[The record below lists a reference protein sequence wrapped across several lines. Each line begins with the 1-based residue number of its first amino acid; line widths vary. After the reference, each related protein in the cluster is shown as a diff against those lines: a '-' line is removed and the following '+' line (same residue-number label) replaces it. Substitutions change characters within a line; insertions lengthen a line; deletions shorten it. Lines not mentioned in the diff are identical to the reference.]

1 MNTYNSR
8 GKSPLYLTIV
18 YGLLILFLCVEIF
31 PILYIIMMSFAS
43 KKEIV
48 TRGFFLF
55 PKEWSLNAYAYLID
69 NPNFMRAFRSS
80 VTITT
85 VGTVFSMTMTT
96 FMAYGLS
103 KPWLRGRSMLN
114 FMVLFTMLFSGGIIP
129 LYLLVMNLNLLNS
142 YWSLFLTGAIIPFNL
157 IVIRSFFQG
166 FPIEIEESARI
177 DGCSEFGLLW
187 RIVLPLSLP
196 VIATFSLFYAVEY
209 WNTYFQAILYLN
221 DGSKLPL
228 QVFLRQMLNVSDG
241 SQEVTENGIEF
252 SPAVRMAAVIFTAVP
267 LLIVYPFL
275 QKYFNQGA
283 LLGSVKG

>member
-1 MNTYNSR
+1 MNSYNFR
-8 GKSPLYLTIV
+8 GKAPVYQTIV
-18 YGLLILFLCVEIF
+18 YSLLILILCAEIF
-31 PILYIIMMSFAS
+31 PVIYIIMMSFAS
-43 KKEIV
+43 KQEIV
-48 TRGFFLF
+48 TRGFFLV
-55 PKEWSLNAYAYLID
+55 PKEWTLNSYAYLID
-69 NPNFMRAFRSS
+69 NQNFMQAFRSS

-85 VGTVFSMTMTT
+85 VGTAFSMSMTT
-96 FMAYGLS
+96 LMAYGLS
-103 KPWLRGRSMLN
+103 KTWLRGRKLLN
-114 FMVLFTMLFSGGIIP
+114 FMVLFTLLFSGGIIP
-129 LYLLVMNLNLLNS
+129 MYLLVMNLHLLNS

-157 IVIRSFFQG
+157 IVIRSFFQS
-166 FPIEIEESARI
+166 FPSEIEESARI

-196 VIATFSLFYAVEY
+196 VIATFTLFYAVEY
-209 WNTYFQAILYLN
+209 WNTYFNAILYLN
-221 DGSKLPL
+221 EGSKMPL

-241 SQEVTENGIEF
+241 SQEVTESGIEF

>member
-1 MNTYNSR
+1 MNTYNFR
-8 GKSPLYLTIV
+8 GKAPIYLTIV
-18 YGLLILFLCVEIF
+18 YALLIFILCAEIF
-31 PILYIIMMSFAS
+31 PVLYIIMMSFAS
-43 KKEIV
+43 KQEIV
-48 TRGFFLF
+48 TRGFFLI
-55 PKEWSLNAYAYLID
+55 PRQWSLNAYAYLVD
-69 NPNFMRAFRSS
+69 SSNFMQAFRSS
-80 VTITT
+80 VTITS
-85 VGTVFSMTMTT
+85 VGTVFSMLMTT

-103 KPWLRGRSMLN
+103 KPWLRGRSVLN

-129 LYLLVMNLNLLNS
+129 LYLLVMSLNLLNS

-166 FPIEIEESARI
+166 FPVEVEESARI

-196 VIATFSLFYAVEY
+196 VIATFSLFYAVDY
-209 WNTYFQAILYLN
+209 WNTYFNAILYLS

-228 QVFLRQMLNVSDG
+228 QVFLRQMMNISDG
-241 SQEVTENGIEF
+241 SQEVTESGIEF

-267 LLIVYPFL
+267 LLVVYPFL

>member
-1 MNTYNSR
+1 MNTYNFR
-8 GKSPLYLTIV
+8 GKAPVYQTIV
-18 YGLLILFLCVEIF
+18 YSLLILILCAEIF
-31 PILYIIMMSFAS
+31 PVIYIIMMSFAS
-43 KKEIV
+43 KQEIV
-48 TRGFFLF
+48 TRGFFLV
-55 PKEWSLNAYAYLID
+55 PREWTLDSYAYLID
-69 NPNFMRAFRSS
+69 NQNFIQAFRSS

-85 VGTVFSMTMTT
+85 VGTVFSMLVTT
-96 FMAYGLS
+96 LMAYGLS
-103 KPWLRGRSMLN
+103 KSWLKGRGLLN
-114 FMVLFTMLFSGGIIP
+114 FMVLFTLLFSGGIIP
-129 LYLLVMNLNLLNS
+129 MYLLVMNLHLLNS

-157 IVIRSFFQG
+157 IVIRSFFQS
-166 FPIEIEESARI
+166 FPAEIEESARI

-209 WNTYFQAILYLN
+209 WNTFFNAILYLN

-241 SQEVTENGIEF
+241 SQEVTESGIEF

-267 LLIVYPFL
+267 LLVVYPFL

>member
-1 MNTYNSR
+1 MNTYNFR
-8 GKSPLYLTIV
+8 GKAPFYLAFV
-18 YGLLILFLCVEIF
+18 YALLILILCIEVF
-31 PILYIIMMSFAS
+31 PVLYIIMMSLAS
-43 KKEIV
+43 KQEIV
-48 TRGFFLF
+48 TRGFFLI
-55 PKEWSLNAYAYLID
+55 PREWSLNAYAYLID
-69 NPNFMRAFRSS
+69 NSNFMQAFRSS
-80 VTITT
+80 LTITS
-85 VGTVFSMTMTT
+85 VGTVFSMAMTT
-96 FMAYGLS
+96 LMAYGLS
-103 KPWLRGRSMLN
+103 KPWLKGRTALN

-129 LYLLVMNLNLLNS
+129 LYLLVMNLHLLNS

-166 FPIEIEESARI
+166 FPTEVEESARI
-177 DGCSEFGLLW
+177 DGCSELGLLW

-196 VIATFSLFYAVEY
+196 VIATFSLFYAVDY
-209 WNTYFQAILYLN
+209 WNTYFNAILYLS

-228 QVFLRQMLNVSDG
+228 QVFLRQMMNVSDG
-241 SQEVTENGIEF
+241 SQVATESGIEF

>member
-1 MNTYNSR
+1 MNTYNFR
-8 GKSPLYLTIV
+8 GKAPVYLTIV
-18 YGLLILFLCVEIF
+18 YILLIFILCAEAF

-43 KKEIV
+43 KQEIV
-48 TRGFFLF
+48 TRGFFLI
-55 PKEWSLNAYAYLID
+55 PKQWSLNAYAYLID
-69 NPNFMRAFRSS
+69 NPNFMQAFRSS

-96 FMAYGLS
+96 LMAYGLS
-103 KPWLRGRSMLN
+103 KPWLKGRSALN

-129 LYLLVMNLNLLNS
+129 LYLLVMNMNLLNS

-166 FPIEIEESARI
+166 FPAEVEESARI

-196 VIATFSLFYAVEY
+196 VIATFSLFYAVDY
-209 WNTYFQAILYLN
+209 WNTYFNAILYLS

-228 QVFLRQMLNVSDG
+228 QVFLRQMMNISDG
-241 SQEVTENGIEF
+241 SQEVTESGIEF

>member
-1 MNTYNSR
+1 MNTYNFR
-8 GKSPLYLTIV
+8 GKAPVYQTIV
-18 YGLLILFLCVEIF
+18 YSLLILILCAEIF
-31 PILYIIMMSFAS
+31 PVIYIIMMSFAS
-43 KKEIV
+43 KQEIV

-55 PKEWSLNAYAYLID
+55 PREWTLDSYAYLID
-69 NPNFMRAFRSS
+69 NQNFIQAFRSS

-85 VGTVFSMTMTT
+85 VGTVFSMLVTT
-96 FMAYGLS
+96 LMAYGLS
-103 KPWLRGRSMLN
+103 KSWLKGRGLLN
-114 FMVLFTMLFSGGIIP
+114 FMVLFTLLFSGGIIP
-129 LYLLVMNLNLLNS
+129 MYLLVMNLHLLNS

-157 IVIRSFFQG
+157 IVIRSFFQS
-166 FPIEIEESARI
+166 FPAEIEESARI

-209 WNTYFQAILYLN
+209 WNTFFNAILYLN

-241 SQEVTENGIEF
+241 SQEVTESGIEF

>member
-1 MNTYNSR
+1 MNSYNFR
-8 GKSPLYLTIV
+8 GKAPVYQTIV
-18 YGLLILFLCVEIF
+18 YSLLILILCAEIF
-31 PILYIIMMSFAS
+31 PVIYIIMMSFAS
-43 KKEIV
+43 KQEIV
-48 TRGFFLF
+48 TRGFFLV
-55 PKEWSLNAYAYLID
+55 PKEWTLNSYAYLID
-69 NPNFMRAFRSS
+69 NQNFMQAFRSS

-85 VGTVFSMTMTT
+85 VGTVFSMSMTT
-96 FMAYGLS
+96 LMAYGLS
-103 KPWLRGRSMLN
+103 KTWLRGRKLLN
-114 FMVLFTMLFSGGIIP
+114 FMVLFTLLFSGGIIP
-129 LYLLVMNLNLLNS
+129 MYLLVMNLHLLNS

-157 IVIRSFFQG
+157 IVIRSFFQS
-166 FPIEIEESARI
+166 FPSEIEESARI

-196 VIATFSLFYAVEY
+196 VIATFTLFYAVEY
-209 WNTYFQAILYLN
+209 WNTYFNAILYLN
-221 DGSKLPL
+221 EGSKMPL

-241 SQEVTENGIEF
+241 SQEVTESGIEF